1 VFSTMEPN
9 LLARRLPRSEHDPDL
24 EQQQAATNTNLAMHP
39 VTGAFRDA
47 SLESEVAAQIF
58 RLAFPAHMLLWLS
71 LTLAVGVWIVLVAD
85 PELRVIWG
93 VVLLCAAVGLVGR
106 VLLHRLYDS
115 ARAQKTASS
124 TWVLLLALP
133 CLAATVFDGVRASRP
148 LACVQ
153 KQKDYLGAIVY
164 LTTVL
169 INGSLGMG
177 FARKVT
183 LAGLIL
189 ANQLVTI
196 ALCGEAALAPM
207 LCEIAVVLLGAFT
220 AHMAE
225 LYWRHSYTDK
235 VMERRRVAE
244 AERRREEE
252 KQQVKRRA
260 SVWRASLA
268 AGRGGHRPDRSAH
281 RGGWRRA
288 VRPAAHHQGSP
299 RVGG

>member
-1 VFSTMEPN
+1 MEQPH

-115 ARAQKTASS
+115 AHAQKTASS

-133 CLAATVFDGVRASRP
+133 CLAATVFDGLRASRP

-153 KQKDYLGAIVY
+153 KQKDYLGVLTPPSPRPSPFTPHPSPLTPHPDSHYPHRDQAIVY

-169 INGSLGMG
+169 ING
-177 FARKVT
+177 
-183 LAGLIL
+183 
-189 ANQLVTI
+189 
-196 ALCGEAALAPM
+196 
-207 LCEIAVVLLGAFT
+207 
-220 AHMAE
+220 
-225 LYWRHSYTDK
+225 
-235 VMERRRVAE
+235 
-244 AERRREEE
+244 
-252 KQQVKRRA
+252 
-260 SVWRASLA
+260 
-268 AGRGGHRPDRSAH
+268 
-281 RGGWRRA
+281 
-288 VRPAAHHQGSP
+288 
-299 RVGG
+299 